1 MDYGGCGTTQV
12 VNLFLEKEIEYGFVK
27 STRQTCLLTSLLV
40 YTIIELSNSRRYSI
54 MAGRRRKVVAKNYN
68 ELIAKEKEVLA
79 KLETDAVDIRTK
91 IKEKR
96 AEIKKLEKAKV
107 AYDEQKAE
115 EEKAKKMKEVAE
127 MIVASD
133 KSLDEIKEFLG
144 K

>member
-1 MDYGGCGTTQV
+1 MV
-12 VNLFLEKEIEYGFVK
+12 
-27 STRQTCLLTSLLV
+27 
-40 YTIIELSNSRRYSI
+40 
-54 MAGRRRKVVAKNYN
+54 GRRRKVVAKNYD

-79 KLETDAVDIRTK
+79 KLEADAVDIRTK

-115 EEKAKKMKEVAE
+115 EEKAQKMKEVAE

>member
-1 MDYGGCGTTQV
+1 
-12 VNLFLEKEIEYGFVK
+12 
-27 STRQTCLLTSLLV
+27 
-40 YTIIELSNSRRYSI
+40 
-54 MAGRRRKVVAKNYN
+54 MAGKRRKVVAKNYD

-79 KLETDAVDIRTK
+79 KLEADAVDIRTK

-115 EEKAKKMKEVAE
+115 EEKAQKMKEVAE

-133 KSLDEIKEFLG
+133 KSLDEIKEFL
-144 K
+144 KK